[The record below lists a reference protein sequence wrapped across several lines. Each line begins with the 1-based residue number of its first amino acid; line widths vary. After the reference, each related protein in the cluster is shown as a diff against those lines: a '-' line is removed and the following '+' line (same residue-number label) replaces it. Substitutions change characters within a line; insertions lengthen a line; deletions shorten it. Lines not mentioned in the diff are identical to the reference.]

1 MAMERG
7 GDDNLYPDFID
18 NWNFGFESLENLYR
32 QPNLSVVCKNRPEFE
47 ALLHFEGGK
56 SLAPV

>member
-47 ALLHFEGGK
+47 ALLHFEG
-56 SLAPV
+56 